1 MTKLIASDLD
11 GTLLQT
17 SGTVSPENKQA
28 IDLALNEGLDLVFV
42 TGRPARW
49 MGEIAE
55 MTGHDGLVLCANGA
69 VVYDLKSK
77 EIVSAQIMDGE
88 LGLLAAERLLSVDP
102 DITFA
107 VELARTS
114 DEFLIDTKYR
124 PRWEPIVPPRK
135 VSVEEMFETGC
146 VVKFLARPSSEA
158 LHDADS
164 FLHACD
170 AALEGILDI
179 THSDT
184 TDVLIEMSLLGTNK
198 GTGLARFA
206 TERGFTANQVAAMG
220 DMPNDIPMIEWAGL
234 GAAVGNAHDW
244 VKAAADLHLPTN
256 DEHAFAH
263 LVDHVLTK

>member
-1 MTKLIASDLD
+1 MTRLIASDLD

-28 IDLALNEGLDLVFV
+28 IDRALSEGLDLVFV

-49 MGEIAE
+49 MGEIAQ
-55 MTGHDGLVLCANGA
+55 MTGHDGIVLCANGA
-69 VVYDLKSK
+69 VVYDLKSQ
-77 EIVSAQIMDGE
+77 EIVSAQIMDGT
-88 LGLLAAERLLSVDP
+88 LGLLAAQRLLSVDP
-102 DITFA
+102 EITFA

-114 DEFLIDTKYR
+114 DEFLIDDKYK
-124 PRWEPIVPPRK
+124 PRWPPLVPPRK

-146 VVKFLARPSSEA
+146 VVKFLARPSSNA

-164 FLHACD
+164 FLQACD
-170 AALEGILDI
+170 EALDGILDI

-198 GTGLARFA
+198 GSGLARFA
-206 TERGFTANQVAAMG
+206 TERSFAANEVAAVG

-234 GAAVGNAHDW
+234 GAAVANAHDW
-244 VKAAADLHLPTN
+244 VKAAADLQLPSN
-256 DEHAFAH
+256 DDHAFAH
-263 LVDHVLTK
+263 LVAHVLND